1 MSAAKNGAD
10 RVAMY
15 FSALLLIVLYA
26 FLYAPI
32 AYIAFVSVSANT
44 AWPFPVNFS
53 LEGFRLLLGGRA
65 YQEALWNSLIIGF
78 GTALISTVLATL
90 GAIAVLKYDSRFRY
104 LVAFVMITPLFTA
117 ELLVGISS
125 LVFNRQILGLSGNI
139 PSAILANSVHAIAF
153 AFLVLLAQLLR
164 YNWRL
169 DDAAMVFGARPVR
182 CFWEVT
188 LPNIWPAILGA
199 FIIAFIMGFNNLE
212 ISFYN
217 LGASQTIST
226 AAWGSLRHGMRPE
239 LPALATL
246 VNIVVLITF
255 FVMFFLMH
263 YRIASFGHREE

>member
-1 MSAAKNGAD
+1 MMSRGA
-10 RVAMY
+10 R
-15 FSALLLIVLYA
+15 FFPGSLLSGLLVVSLYL

-44 AWPFPVNFS
+44 AWPFPVKFS

-65 YQEALWNSLIIGF
+65 YQDALWNSILIGAGSAII
-78 GTALISTVLATL
+78 ATVLATL
-90 GAIAVLKYDSRFRY
+90 GAIAVLKYNNRWRY
-104 LVAFVMITPLFTA
+104 ALAIVLICPLFTA
-117 ELLVGISS
+117 ELLVGVSS
-125 LVFNRQILGLSGNI
+125 LVFNRQILGLSGNML
-139 PSAILANSVHAIAF
+139 SAIIANATHALAF

-169 DDAAMVFGARPVR
+169 DDAAMVFGARPLR

-199 FIIAFIMGFNNLE
+199 FIISFIMGFNNLE

-217 LGASQTIST
+217 LGASQTLST

-246 VNIVVLITF
+246 VNVVVLAV
-255 FVMFFLMH
+255 FVIMFLLMR

>member
-1 MSAAKNGAD
+1 MIPQKAVDILGKLL
-10 RVAMY
+10 
-15 FSALLLIVLYA
+15 SALLLVSLYL

-44 AWPFPVNFS
+44 AWPFPVKFS

-65 YQEALWNSLIIGF
+65 YQDALWNSIVIGV
-78 GTALISTVLATL
+78 GTAAIATALATL
-90 GAIAVLKYDSRFRY
+90 GAIAVLKYSSRIRY
-104 LVAFVMITPLFTA
+104 AAAILLISPLFTA

-125 LVFNRQILGLSGNI
+125 LVFNRQILGLSGSI
-139 PSAILANSVHAIAF
+139 ISAILANAVHALAF

-169 DDAAMVFGARPVR
+169 DDAAMVFGARPLR

-199 FIIAFIMGFNNLE
+199 FIISFIMGFNNLE

-217 LGASQTIST
+217 LGASQTLST

-246 VNIVVLITF
+246 VNIVVLTVF
-255 FVMFFLMH
+255 AVMFILMR
-263 YRIASFGHREE
+263 YRIASFGHRDD

>member
-1 MSAAKNGAD
+1 MDAHSKTIVAFDAAKNGAD

-104 LVAFVMITPLFTA
+104 LVDERQVAVEGAAA
-117 ELLVGISS
+117 E
-125 LVFNRQILGLSGNI
+125 F
-139 PSAILANSVHAIAF
+139 
-153 AFLVLLAQLLR
+153 
-164 YNWRL
+164 
-169 DDAAMVFGARPVR
+169 
-182 CFWEVT
+182 
-188 LPNIWPAILGA
+188 
-199 FIIAFIMGFNNLE
+199 
-212 ISFYN
+212 
-217 LGASQTIST
+217 
-226 AAWGSLRHGMRPE
+226 
-239 LPALATL
+239 
-246 VNIVVLITF
+246 VVL
-255 FVMFFLMH
+255 
-263 YRIASFGHREE
+263 